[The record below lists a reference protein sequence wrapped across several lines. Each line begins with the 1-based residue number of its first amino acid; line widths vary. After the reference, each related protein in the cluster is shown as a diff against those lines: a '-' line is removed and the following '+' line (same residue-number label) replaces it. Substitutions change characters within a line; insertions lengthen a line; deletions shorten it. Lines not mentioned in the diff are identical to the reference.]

1 MEAEGAMT
9 NLQLRLAQAFRVL
22 AALLFSLLAFGSL
35 ASAQFTQYTPAGTF
49 RESRETTDLI
59 LERNMENARWK
70 LGRALLDP
78 WAGVRDIGYVS
89 NVQGTGVSDYTATAG
104 IGIRGWLPVGSD
116 FTLAAHFLPEYV
128 WWKDL
133 TERNR
138 WNGRYGV
145 GFFGNLGRTGLELSA
160 TRVDDATFFS
170 REFEDRVNTRVD
182 EALAKVEVDLGRS
195 FKLFTSGTLRSI
207 DYLPDDEDDVIRLS
221 VVDRDEGIFRLG
233 VGFTLPR
240 GFEIG
245 VGFEASDVSF
255 DPGPSDLSNSGLS
268 PLILMRYEGSSL
280 SFNADMAFRSLE
292 PEGSGS
298 QFVDYDGTTGHFQ
311 LGWRTMGRLQLQ
323 LFGGRD
329 LVYSFSDTWAYF
341 EDTAIGIGLRGGL
354 SSWASARIFVETGE
368 NPYTPF
374 DSGGPDRTDDYNAW
388 GGNIDFN
395 FDWIRVYLQVD
406 QTSYDSNFPGA
417 DRDVTIWRSS
427 IGFGLGNG
435 LSW

>member
-1 MEAEGAMT
+1 MSRRQERFQWSLRILEG
-9 NLQLRLAQAFRVL
+9 LFLC
-22 AALLFSLLAFGSL
+22 LLVFSSI

-49 RESRETTDLI
+49 HESRESTELI
-59 LERNMENARWK
+59 LERNMEEARWK
-70 LGRALLDP
+70 AGRVLLDP
-78 WAGVRDIGYVS
+78 WFGVRDIGYVS

-104 IGIRGWLPVGSD
+104 IGVRGWLPVGSD

-133 TERNR
+133 TSRNR
-138 WNGRYGV
+138 WNGRYGA
-145 GFFGNLGRTGLELSA
+145 GLFGNLGRTGLEFSA

-182 EALAKVEVDLGRS
+182 ELLAKVEVDLGRS

-207 DYLPDDEDDVIRLS
+207 NYLPDDEDDQIRLS

-245 VGFEASDVSF
+245 VGFEGSDVSF
-255 DPGPSDLSNSGLS
+255 DPGPSDRSNSGLS

-280 SFNADMAFRSLE
+280 SLNADMAFRSLE

-298 QFVDYDGTTGHFQ
+298 RFVDYDGTTGHFQ
-311 LGWRTMGRLQLQ
+311 VGWETMGRLQLQ

-329 LVYSFSDTWAYF
+329 LVYSFSDLWAYF
-341 EDTAIGIGLRGGL
+341 EDSSIGIGLLGGL
-354 SSWASARIFVETGE
+354 NSWASARFFVETGE
-368 NPYTPF
+368 NDYTPF
-374 DSGGPDRTDDYNAW
+374 DSTGPNRKDDYLAW
-388 GGNIDFN
+388 GGNVDFD
-395 FDWIRVYLQVD
+395 FDWIRVYLQVSR
-406 QTSYDSNFPGA
+406 TSYDSNYPGA
-417 DRDVTIWRSS
+417 DRDLTIWSSS
-427 IGFGLGNG
+427 ISFGLGSG